1 MGFHDSIRL
10 RLNYQFSVTN
20 MSGRFSLN
28 KSDLMAWGE
37 RTLQTLA
44 PYLVALIPVVIDQVP
59 KGYEHAVLVVWILNR
74 IYDLLRRYVASR

>member
-1 MGFHDSIRL
+1 
-10 RLNYQFSVTN
+10 

-44 PYLVALIPVVIDQVP
+44 PYLIALLPVVIGQVDP
-59 KGYEHAVLVVWILNR
+59 QWKYAVVTVWLLQR
-74 IYDLLRRYVASR
+74 IYDLMRRWYQSNGK